1 MKEFDPGCQRPSG
14 QTKPIV
20 EATDTSGIEKGER
33 QNMIR
38 VGKPAPDFTLPAF
51 HKGKFGEITLADY
64 RGKWVM
70 LCFYPG
76 DFTFVWATEVSAV
89 AEKYPEFEELGVE
102 VFSISV
108 DSVFVH
114 KIWNDNEISKMVNK
128 DVPFAMLSD
137 QNGNVGRMYGVY
149 NEEAGVQDRGRF
161 IIDPNGIIQA
171 YEVMT
176 PPVGRNVQET
186 LRQIKAF
193 QLVHET
199 KGAEVTPA
207 GWKPGKKVLKPG
219 PDLVGNVWKVWNVK
233 EAFED

>member
-1 MKEFDPGCQRPSG
+1 
-14 QTKPIV
+14 
-20 EATDTSGIEKGER
+20 
-33 QNMIR
+33 
-38 VGKPAPDFTLPAF
+38 
-51 HKGKFGEITLADY
+51 
-64 RGKWVM
+64 
-70 LCFYPG
+70 
-76 DFTFVWATEVSAV
+76 
-89 AEKYPEFEELGVE
+89 
-102 VFSISV
+102 
-108 DSVFVH
+108 
-114 KIWNDNEISKMVNK
+114 
-128 DVPFAMLSD
+128 MLSD